1 MSIYAQ
7 NTITDNL
14 HGGSA
19 NGLVGKI
26 SDRSEV
32 TLNGQFSYDMPVSII
47 AGTGGIVPQLTISYN
62 SSNGMGLLG
71 YGFDLEGISMIS
83 RAPENLFRDG
93 DADVI
98 RFDQSDRFSLDGM
111 RLSLV
116 KTTSTYREYK
126 TETNNFAKITAE
138 GNVVDPTKFTVYT
151 KDGIIHEYTSAKTLM
166 KASNTKNMYWLETK
180 VSDTKGNYY
189 VITYTGSAA
198 NNEYRPTRI
207 DYTGNANASLSP
219 YASVRFTYQSVSRTP
234 AYVSGVKVLRS
245 NVIKDISCYYGEKKI
260 KGYEIAYSTIRG
272 NLFMK
277 QVTEYAGT
285 EKKNPTVFAWNN
297 NGSFNVKCSVSK
309 TDTDFKNTYMV
320 VGDYNGDGLSDIL
333 TRVNN
338 NREDLNYK
346 IYISNGKT
354 FNSPVNGKFIIP
366 NVESNKKKINE
377 VKSGDFNGDGYDDVV
392 VERARSSFYAIDLYL
407 THVDNNGN
415 VSIKYEKTIVTA
427 IHFEHTMMV
436 TDANCDGAAD
446 LFVRNKNFS
455 QTSYITLLSQST
467 ESGVEPLAQQY
478 EGDIEDTSWHGNVRF
493 ADFDGDGTNEIL
505 NIVYDEKD
513 KEHYYKLYPYIM
525 QPSGELKITKN
536 HKGESV
542 GLGLHDRDYFCIG
555 DFNGDG
561 KTDILTMGSSVNVDA
576 RWEINFSTGLI
587 GDASTAFNSYV
598 ITNLFY
604 PKDKDVFVADINGD
618 GYDDLYV
625 VNKKTSNNVK
635 KPVDIYINNGTGK
648 NFTHY
653 TGAGVYGTDKRKF
666 DFADFNGD
674 GKTDFICYAKL
685 KDSTPGY
692 DVYTVENSDNNLLNS
707 ITDGLGYTTKI
718 EYKRL
723 TDKTIHTRGTM
734 TGYPLVSVSCPW
746 SVVSRVSTP
755 NGLGGQHTVDYKYKN
770 LQLHKR
776 GRGVVCF
783 EQVTATDNTMGTVTT
798 SNFEIVKPEIV
809 PCLKSVKTTISGK
822 PIKETVYT
830 NTLRYNFKSGQKE
843 VSFTCLPA
851 TVVERA
857 YEYNTGT
864 VTSETTTDTQYDNW
878 GNATK
883 VTVKCGTNTITT
895 ENTYSN
901 NESNWLIGRLTK
913 AVVTKSGGSGSLS
926 LASEFAYDGTSGLLV
941 TEKFE
946 PSSPDGY
953 VKTYKYD
960 KFGNILEDVITP
972 NDKNYSPRTTKTE
985 YSSDGRF
992 KVKSINSM
1000 GYASTSII
1008 DNNLGVETSSTD
1020 INGLVTTYK
1029 HNAFGEITETTNPL
1043 GTAKTTVAWSSGHPY
1058 SPMYTKYYIKQEA
1071 TGMPTRW
1078 EFFDNLGR
1086 TLRKVTSGLNGKIIY
1101 EDVRY
1106 NNKGQ
1111 VTGTSV
1117 PYFKGETAVW
1127 NTIEYDAAGRVVKET
1142 RAGLGSTSTTYSGLT
1157 TTVTDPLN
1165 HALVR
1170 TYDLNGN
1177 LMKSV
1182 DAKGGSVTF
1191 KYDIDGN
1198 CTEVTGPRTTISIE
1212 YDKLGNKTKM
1222 IDPDMGTIEYKY
1234 NSYGELVSQ
1243 KDSKGETVFKYDDLG
1258 RLIIESRPDVEY
1270 THIFDDGW
1278 KGALS
1283 ASICTNGVNQEYTYD
1298 KYGRVTT
1305 EKEIIKDESFTTS
1318 YTYNSQ
1324 NKVDVT
1330 TYPSGLKVKNNY
1342 SADGYLLSV
1351 ADVGSGKS
1359 YWKLGSVNARGQ
1371 ILTETLGNSVTVT
1384 TQYDTSGAI
1393 KQTSA
1398 PNLFNKSYAY
1408 DKKNN
1413 LTGRT
1418 DVMRSMTEN
1427 FEYDE
1432 LDRLVRIYGNKT
1444 KEQKITYDN
1453 AGNITSKSNFGSMSY
1468 GNKTNRIANSSFSMP
1483 VWSEIKYTSFNKIES
1498 VKRDKSTNEAVSYY
1512 QLELLYGP
1520 DKSRKYQ
1527 QTVYYYKR
1535 RTAHDMDFDPLTVLE
1550 TKYYAGGLY
1559 ERETVGNNVREIN
1572 YVSAYGKAVALVEM
1586 SSADGE
1592 RTLYPHYDHLGSV
1605 MAYSDDKGKLVEELS
1620 YDAWGR
1626 RRKAD
1631 TWAYYSYSDDNIT
1644 SYDMGFT
1651 GHEHIDLF
1659 DMVNMDGRMYDP
1671 VTGRFLSPDPYVQT
1685 PDFTQAL
1692 NRYAY
1697 CLNNPLSLTDPTGY
1711 NWIGDTF
1718 AAMVGI
1724 AVGIET
1730 AGLGTGIYGALIGG
1744 ALGGASAAMVGS
1756 VMNGANLWQTA
1767 KHTFTGAFWG
1777 AAGGIV
1783 NFEIGDIENLF
1794 ARIAVHSVSEGAIEG
1809 IRGGHFEHGLLVGF
1823 TSSAGGSLINR
1834 YGSSLS
1840 YAGKVAANAI
1850 LGGVVSEL
1858 GGGKFA
1864 SGAMT
1869 AAFTMMYNE
1878 LLHRGPY
1885 YRQLKKILNIYRET
1899 GEYTTRYFYEFLGGE
1914 IAAAAEANPEWFKN
1928 ACAARLSRALNEAG
1942 FAIPYIEG
1950 QTMKGADNKN
1960 YFLRA
1965 IDMRNYFLKIWGEPR
1980 TFSRP
1985 TKIKNGI
1992 VYQSGLSEVTGHVD
2006 VFSDRESGGGAYLY
2020 HENLDGKHP
2029 NIKTDVWKYGRY

>member
-1 MSIYAQ
+1 
-7 NTITDNL
+7 
-14 HGGSA
+14 
-19 NGLVGKI
+19 
-26 SDRSEV
+26 
-32 TLNGQFSYDMPVSII
+32 
-47 AGTGGIVPQLTISYN
+47 
-62 SSNGMGLLG
+62 
-71 YGFDLEGISMIS
+71 
-83 RAPENLFRDG
+83 
-93 DADVI
+93 
-98 RFDQSDRFSLDGM
+98 
-111 RLSLV
+111 
-116 KTTSTYREYK
+116 
-126 TETNNFAKITAE
+126 
-138 GNVVDPTKFTVYT
+138 
-151 KDGIIHEYTSAKTLM
+151 
-166 KASNTKNMYWLETK
+166 
-180 VSDTKGNYY
+180 
-189 VITYTGSAA
+189 
-198 NNEYRPTRI
+198 
-207 DYTGNANASLSP
+207 
-219 YASVRFTYQSVSRTP
+219 
-234 AYVSGVKVLRS
+234 
-245 NVIKDISCYYGEKKI
+245 
-260 KGYEIAYSTIRG
+260 
-272 NLFMK
+272 MK

-674 GKTDFICYAKL
+674 GKTDFICHAKL

-776 GRGVVCF
+776 RRGVVCF

-830 NTLRYNFKSGQKE
+830 NTLRYNFKSWQKE

-960 KFGNILEDVITP
+960 
-972 NDKNYSPRTTKTE
+972 
-985 YSSDGRF
+985 
-992 KVKSINSM
+992 
-1000 GYASTSII
+1000 
-1008 DNNLGVETSSTD
+1008 
-1020 INGLVTTYK
+1020 
-1029 HNAFGEITETTNPL
+1029 H
-1043 GTAKTTVAWSSGHPY
+1043 
-1058 SPMYTKYYIKQEA
+1058 
-1071 TGMPTRW
+1071 
-1078 EFFDNLGR
+1078 
-1086 TLRKVTSGLNGKIIY
+1086 
-1101 EDVRY
+1101 
-1106 NNKGQ
+1106 
-1111 VTGTSV
+1111 
-1117 PYFKGETAVW
+1117 
-1127 NTIEYDAAGRVVKET
+1127 
-1142 RAGLGSTSTTYSGLT
+1142 
-1157 TTVTDPLN
+1157 
-1165 HALVR
+1165 
-1170 TYDLNGN
+1170 
-1177 LMKSV
+1177 
-1182 DAKGGSVTF
+1182 
-1191 KYDIDGN
+1191 
-1198 CTEVTGPRTTISIE
+1198 
-1212 YDKLGNKTKM
+1212 
-1222 IDPDMGTIEYKY
+1222 
-1234 NSYGELVSQ
+1234 
-1243 KDSKGETVFKYDDLG
+1243 
-1258 RLIIESRPDVEY
+1258 
-1270 THIFDDGW
+1270 
-1278 KGALS
+1278 
-1283 ASICTNGVNQEYTYD
+1283 
-1298 KYGRVTT
+1298 
-1305 EKEIIKDESFTTS
+1305 
-1318 YTYNSQ
+1318 
-1324 NKVDVT
+1324 
-1330 TYPSGLKVKNNY
+1330 
-1342 SADGYLLSV
+1342 
-1351 ADVGSGKS
+1351 
-1359 YWKLGSVNARGQ
+1359 
-1371 ILTETLGNSVTVT
+1371 
-1384 TQYDTSGAI
+1384 
-1393 KQTSA
+1393 
-1398 PNLFNKSYAY
+1398 
-1408 DKKNN
+1408 
-1413 LTGRT
+1413 
-1418 DVMRSMTEN
+1418 
-1427 FEYDE
+1427 
-1432 LDRLVRIYGNKT
+1432 
-1444 KEQKITYDN
+1444 
-1453 AGNITSKSNFGSMSY
+1453 
-1468 GNKTNRIANSSFSMP
+1468 
-1483 VWSEIKYTSFNKIES
+1483 
-1498 VKRDKSTNEAVSYY
+1498 
-1512 QLELLYGP
+1512 
-1520 DKSRKYQ
+1520 
-1527 QTVYYYKR
+1527 
-1535 RTAHDMDFDPLTVLE
+1535 
-1550 TKYYAGGLY
+1550 
-1559 ERETVGNNVREIN
+1559 
-1572 YVSAYGKAVALVEM
+1572 
-1586 SSADGE
+1586 
-1592 RTLYPHYDHLGSV
+1592 
-1605 MAYSDDKGKLVEELS
+1605 
-1620 YDAWGR
+1620 
-1626 RRKAD
+1626 
-1631 TWAYYSYSDDNIT
+1631 
-1644 SYDMGFT
+1644 
-1651 GHEHIDLF
+1651 
-1659 DMVNMDGRMYDP
+1659 
-1671 VTGRFLSPDPYVQT
+1671 
-1685 PDFTQAL
+1685 
-1692 NRYAY
+1692 
-1697 CLNNPLSLTDPTGY
+1697 
-1711 NWIGDTF
+1711 
-1718 AAMVGI
+1718 
-1724 AVGIET
+1724 
-1730 AGLGTGIYGALIGG
+1730 
-1744 ALGGASAAMVGS
+1744 
-1756 VMNGANLWQTA
+1756 
-1767 KHTFTGAFWG
+1767 
-1777 AAGGIV
+1777 
-1783 NFEIGDIENLF
+1783 
-1794 ARIAVHSVSEGAIEG
+1794 
-1809 IRGGHFEHGLLVGF
+1809 
-1823 TSSAGGSLINR
+1823 
-1834 YGSSLS
+1834 
-1840 YAGKVAANAI
+1840 
-1850 LGGVVSEL
+1850 
-1858 GGGKFA
+1858 
-1864 SGAMT
+1864 
-1869 AAFTMMYNE
+1869 
-1878 LLHRGPY
+1878 
-1885 YRQLKKILNIYRET
+1885 
-1899 GEYTTRYFYEFLGGE
+1899 
-1914 IAAAAEANPEWFKN
+1914 
-1928 ACAARLSRALNEAG
+1928 
-1942 FAIPYIEG
+1942 
-1950 QTMKGADNKN
+1950 
-1960 YFLRA
+1960 
-1965 IDMRNYFLKIWGEPR
+1965 
-1980 TFSRP
+1980 
-1985 TKIKNGI
+1985 
-1992 VYQSGLSEVTGHVD
+1992 
-2006 VFSDRESGGGAYLY
+2006 
-2020 HENLDGKHP
+2020 
-2029 NIKTDVWKYGRY
+2029 

>member
-1 MSIYAQ
+1 
-7 NTITDNL
+7 
-14 HGGSA
+14 
-19 NGLVGKI
+19 
-26 SDRSEV
+26 
-32 TLNGQFSYDMPVSII
+32 
-47 AGTGGIVPQLTISYN
+47 
-62 SSNGMGLLG
+62 
-71 YGFDLEGISMIS
+71 MIS